1 MNKYHSILKEEW
13 QLLLTLAIYSIIGI
27 LLINHYQYIINSDGI
42 SYINIAQ
49 TYFNGNFADAVNG
62 YWGPLFSWLLT
73 PFLLLGSTPLY
84 MLYSSKI
91 LTLIIGF
98 FTIIGIRLL
107 IFRFEM
113 EKSTETIILFL
124 LIPIVL
130 FFSFNLITPDLLVT
144 CILIYYLYFIFSPKY
159 SSKLFNG
166 FLCGFLGA
174 LAYLS
179 KSYALPFFLA
189 HYILFNLIY
198 YFKDITKNEK
208 RKILK
213 NLFLGLIVFFTIS
226 GMWMGIISAKYGEI
240 TAGTTGTYNQ
250 ALVSPQL
257 QGQQPMYYQGLLKP
271 PHKNAISI
279 WEDPSYIKMESW
291 SPFESWAYFKYQINL
306 IFQNILNIL
315 NIVESFSLLSI
326 LIIIGSI
333 LFIIKSSASASKS
346 KIIYLLITIILYSA
360 GYSFILVEPRYLW
373 FICILLILMGGY
385 LLNISFR
392 NDYIINSMKKTL
404 LILLVFSFIITPINS
419 LIIGYNTEE
428 NIYQLGETL
437 KTDYNL
443 QGNIASNAQWELT
456 IYLVYYV
463 GGTYYGQTKDTTN
476 YSELKKELNDN
487 KIDYYITWGD
497 SKENDYLSSHFKEI
511 TNRNIDYL
519 KVYSLKN

>member
-1 MNKYHSILKEEW
+1 MNLNHIKHNLDLISVIIPYFV
-13 QLLLTLAIYSIIGI
+13 IGI

-49 TYFNGNFADAVNG
+49 EYLNGNFADAVNG
-62 YWGPLFSWLLT
+62 YWGPLFSWLLA
-73 PFLLLGSTPLY
+73 PFLASGSTPQY
-84 MLYSSKI
+84 MLYLSKI
-91 LTLIIGF
+91 LSLIIGF
-98 FTIIGIRLL
+98 FTIIGVRLL
-107 IFRFEM
+107 IYQFEI
-113 EKSTETIILFL
+113 EKTIKTSILFL
-124 LIPIVL
+124 LIPVVL

-144 CILIYYLYFIFSPKY
+144 CILIYYLYFIFSPNY
-159 SSKLFNG
+159 SSKLING

-198 YFKDITKNEK
+198 YFKDITENEK

-226 GMWMGIISAKYGEI
+226 GIWMGIISAKYGEL
-240 TAGTTGTYNQ
+240 TTGTTGTYTQ
-250 ALVSPQL
+250 ALISPQL

-271 PHKNAISI
+271 PHKNAISV

-291 SPFESWAYFKYQINL
+291 SPFESWTYFKYQINL
-306 IFQNILNIL
+306 IFQNIRYIL
-315 NIVESFSLLSI
+315 NIIESFSLLSI

-333 LFIIKSSASASKS
+333 LFIIKSSTSASKN

-373 FICILLILMGGY
+373 FICILLILMGGC
-385 LLNISFR
+385 LLNISFK
-392 NDYIINSMKKTL
+392 NYHLSNSMKKAL

-419 LIIGYNTEE
+419 LITGYNAEE

-443 QGNIASNAQWELT
+443 HGNIASNAQWELT

-463 GGTYYGQTKDTTN
+463 GGIYYGQTKETTN
-476 YSELKKELNDN
+476 YSELKKELNEN
-487 KIDYYITWGD
+487 NINYYIIWGD
-497 SKENDYLSSHFKEI
+497 SKENAYLSSHFKEI
-511 TNRNIDYL
+511 TNGNIDYL
-519 KVYSLKN
+519 RIYSLKN